1 MADGAD
7 GADGAD
13 AARRVAAAGRV
24 VVKIGSSLLL
34 ANGRLRRAWLGRLAG
49 DAAALAASGRGLLI
63 VTSGAVGLGR
73 KTFGAPRGLAE
84 RQAAAAVGQVRLAE
98 AWRRA
103 LARAGLESAQVLL
116 TPGDTEDRRRHLN
129 ARATLEALL
138 GRGIVPVINEN
149 DTVATEELKFG
160 DNDRLA
166 ARVAQLVSA
175 DLLVVLSDVDG
186 LYDRDPQRFPDAR
199 HIAEIRKVTP
209 AVEAMAGGPG
219 SALGT
224 GGMASKLAA
233 ARIALAA
240 GTTMAITDGRAPGA
254 LGGFLA
260 GARASWF
267 LPALEPLTARK
278 AWIAATVAPRGTLNL
293 DAGAVAALGKGR
305 SLLAVGA
312 TALEGRF
319 ERGDPVRLVGPEGG
333 LLGIGLVNYS
343 AREAALI
350 LGRHSKDIPALLG
363 YEGPDTL
370 VHRDNL
376 VRQGAADDARTQDAE
391 CRQMTI

>member
-1 MADGAD
+1 MAEGTQ
-7 GADGAD
+7 
-13 AARRVAAAGRV
+13 AARRLASARRV

-34 ANGRLRRAWLGRLAG
+34 ARGRLRRAWLARLAE
-49 DAAALAASGRGLLI
+49 DAAALQASGRGLLL

-73 KTFGAPRGLAE
+73 KTFGTPRGLAE

-98 AWRRA
+98 AFRRA
-103 LARAGLESAQVLL
+103 LARAGLDSAQILL

-138 GRGIVPVINEN
+138 ARSIVPVINEN

-175 DLLVVLSDVDG
+175 DLAVLLSDVDG
-186 LYDRDPQRFPDAR
+186 LYDKDPQLFPEAR
-199 HIAEIRKVTP
+199 HIPEIRKITP
-209 AVEAMAGGPG
+209 TIEAMAGGPG

-224 GGMASKLAA
+224 GGMASKIAA

-240 GTTMAITDGRAPGA
+240 GTTMAIADGRAPGA
-254 LGGFLA
+254 LGAFLA

-267 LPALEPLTARK
+267 LPTLEPLTARK
-278 AWIAATVAPRGTLNL
+278 AWIAATVAPKGTLRL
-293 DAGAVAALGKGR
+293 DAGAVAALHQGK

-312 TALEGRF
+312 TAAEGRF
-319 ERGDPVRLVGPEGG
+319 ERGDPVRLLGPDGAP
-333 LLGIGLVNYS
+333 LGIGLVNYG
-343 AREAALI
+343 ARETGLI
-350 LGRHSKDIPALLG
+350 LGKRSRDIPALLG
-363 YEGPDTL
+363 YDGPDTL

-376 VRQGAADDARTQDAE
+376 VPQGERVPA
-391 CRQMTI
+391 